1 MLKDVRAKFEL
12 LCLEINNFLYK
23 LLFCISPRLNRRH
36 NNYSLGSN
44 RFSLCTMLV
53 FFLAIIVTYFS
64 PKVFVIGHIII
75 KRLVACYLL
84 NSAVYNK

>member
-23 LLFCISPRLNRRH
+23 LLFCISSRLSRRR

-64 PKVFVIGHIII
+64 PKC
-75 KRLVACYLL
+75 L
-84 NSAVYNK
+84 

>member
-1 MLKDVRAKFEL
+1 
-12 LCLEINNFLYK
+12 
-23 LLFCISPRLNRRH
+23 
-36 NNYSLGSN
+36 
-44 RFSLCTMLV
+44 MLV